1 MAGRR
6 GAPLLGS
13 ARPSAGVAGLAR
25 PLARPG
31 RLEIVSARP
40 PAVSARARS
49 VSSRTPLT
57 SDEPRRG
64 GCSEH
69 HLPGQLRLSV
79 HSDVPGRSSQGKL
92 SCEPAAPGS
101 PPPEPRPPPGA
112 GTAEPPGPGASPLA
126 LLSPRSP
133 RSPRSQCGR
142 RVSVS
147 LQAALVARR
156 PRDPCA
162 APPRR
167 APRAQ
172 EPGAPGASD
181 PAQPL
186 ASPRG

>member
-13 ARPSAGVAGLAR
+13 ALPSAGVAGLAR

-31 RLEIVSARP
+31 SLEIVSARP

-49 VSSRTPLT
+49 VSSRAPLT

-64 GCSEH
+64 GCFEH

-92 SCEPAAPGS
+92 SCEPADPGS

-112 GTAEPPGPGASPLA
+112 GIAEPPGPGASPLA
-126 LLSPRSP
+126 LPSP

-142 RVSVS
+142 RASVF

-172 EPGAPGASD
+172 EPGAPGAWD

-186 ASPRG
+186 VSPRG